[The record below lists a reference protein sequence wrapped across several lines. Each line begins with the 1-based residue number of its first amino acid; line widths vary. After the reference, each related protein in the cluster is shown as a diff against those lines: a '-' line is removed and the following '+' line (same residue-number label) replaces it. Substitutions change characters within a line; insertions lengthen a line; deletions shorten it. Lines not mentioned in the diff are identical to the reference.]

1 MVFCAK
7 RTKNVKL
14 HSVQHCMRVAIYAR
28 AGCGTLL
35 DPDRGSVLDAQINR
49 AQAFAAANG
58 HQVVGTDTDI
68 GGGYTRNPQFAAL
81 LDDALL
87 RAFEAVIVIDLSRI
101 SRSRIHM
108 ERELSEL
115 ARRHVKLIGTQGN
128 DLIIDRQEFQKQI
141 AAAMRREHGKKV
153 SVGKAN
159 AKMKRAQSSEK
170 GEPGIDR
177 KR

>member
-1 MVFCAK
+1 MRKANKKRQVALCA
-7 RTKNVKL
+7 TL
-14 HSVQHCMRVAIYAR
+14 HESSYICSVGR
-28 AGCGTLL
+28 GTLL
-35 DPDRGSVLDAQINR
+35 DPDRGSVLDAQVNR

-58 HQVVGTDTDI
+58 HQVVGTYTDI

-101 SRSRIHM
+101 ARSRIHM

-115 ARRHVKLIGTQGN
+115 AWHHVKLIDIGGS
-128 DLIIDRQEFQKQI
+128 DLVLEGQEFQKQI

-153 SVGKAN
+153 AMGKAN
-159 AKMKRAQSSEK
+159 AKMKRAQSSGKEA
-170 GEPGIDR
+170 PGIDR